1 MLAARDEDHLRT
13 IACRLTDADLVFTE
27 IHEPDAPY
35 DGQLMAIGLM
45 PIPRSV
51 GRRVLSNL
59 PLYRGPD
66 YAVAPAR
73 DGSKPATAPIRG
85 SSSVKEHSQERSMV

>member
-13 IACRLTDADLVFTE
+13 IACRLVDADLVHTE

-35 DGQLMAIGLM
+35 NGQLMAIGLM

-51 GRRVLSNL
+51 GRRTLSNL
-59 PLYRGPD
+59 PLYRGQVLPGD
-66 YAVAPAR
+66 RKV
-73 DGSKPATAPIRG
+73 GSKPIPAPIHG
-85 SSSVKEHSQERSMV
+85 GVA